1 MKQQTIAVHNNR
13 QHGFTV
19 IELMVVIVILLILGA
34 LVALTYSGVQAKNRN
49 SARQDAINQ
58 IQAELETYYAQ
69 TNKYPTLANL
79 NDASWRKQNAEKL
92 TSGILRDPRWNN
104 NATDCTANGNAVAA
118 SKPAI
123 NCFSYQVT
131 ASDGNACDNVK
142 SDCGHY
148 TLTAHL
154 EGGEKYVKSSLN

>member
-1 MKQQTIAVHNNR
+1 MKKQITAVHNNR
-13 QHGFTV
+13 QDGFTV

-49 SARQDAINQ
+49 SARQDAINK

-79 NDASWRKQNAEKL
+79 NDANWRKQNTEKL
-92 TSGILRDPRWNN
+92 ASGILRDPRWNN
-104 NATDCTANGNAVAA
+104 GASDCTINGTAVAA
-118 SKPAI
+118 SKPAA
-123 NCFSYQVT
+123 NCLSYQVT
-131 ASDGNACDNVK
+131 ASDGSTCDNIK
-142 SDCGHY
+142 ADCGHY
-148 TLTAHL
+148 TLTATL